1 VGSTITFSGF
11 NDIDFNT
18 VLNALMDQASQ
29 PLTALQTQQS
39 ALQSQVTTYGT
50 LTSQVATLQSAAQ
63 DLADLSTTSSFTAQ
77 SSAPSAVSVS
87 TTGTAVGGDY
97 DVIVNDLARAQVTA
111 STSVSSDASTT
122 VVASGGSLTIGGVT
136 VAVAGDVTLQGLAD
150 AINGTDGIGVRAAV
164 IQTGTDAYR
173 LTLTGSLSGQAN
185 GFTVTNGLTGGTGV
199 TFADTDGNGISGDS
213 AEDNAVNA
221 SDASLLVNNIAVTG
235 SSNTFTNVIPGVT
248 FTAYAKDPNTT
259 VHIGVTSDSSA
270 FAAKLDAFVKSYNDI
285 ASFINDQRTSAAQGD
300 ASSIG
305 RDALLR
311 QLSGSLRSTLLGA
324 HGSDALTRLS
334 EIGVEFQRDGTL
346 SLDTNTLTTALAN
359 NESDVRDLLSGTDGA
374 FTAVS
379 GVLDSYSQ
387 AGGFLSTATDTL
399 TRQIKSMDQQIQDMQ
414 ARLAQQRDS
423 LQQQFTQAD
432 LAMSQLK
439 SQTSSL
445 SSFGANLG
453 SSL

>member
-18 VLNALMDQASQ
+18 VLNALMQQASL
-29 PLTALQTQQS
+29 PLTTLQTRQS
-39 ALQSQVTTYGT
+39 ALESQVTTYGT
-50 LTSQVATLQSAAQ
+50 LKSQVASLQSAAD

-87 TTGTAVGGDY
+87 TTGAAAGGDY
-97 DVIVNDLARAQVTA
+97 DVIVNELARAQVTA
-111 STSVSSDASTT
+111 STSVSPDAATT
-122 VVASGGSLTIGGVT
+122 VIASGGSLTIGGVT

-150 AINGTDGIGVRAAV
+150 TINGTDGIGVHAAV
-164 IQTGTDAYR
+164 IRTGTDAYR
-173 LTLTGSLSGQAN
+173 LALTGSLSGAAN
-185 GFTVTNGLTGGTGV
+185 GFTITNGLTGGAGV
-199 TFADTDGNGISGDS
+199 TFADTDGNGISGDA
-213 AEDNAVNA
+213 AEDNAVSA

-235 SSNTFTNVIPGVT
+235 TSNTFTDVIPGVT

-259 VHIGVTSDSSA
+259 VHIGVTSDGSA
-270 FAAKLDAFVKSYNDI
+270 FAAKLDAFVTSYNDI
-285 ASFINDQRTSAAQGD
+285 ASFINDQRTAAAQGD

-311 QLSGSLRSTLLGA
+311 QLSGSLRTTLLGA
-324 HGSDALTRLS
+324 HGSDVLTRLS

-346 SLDTNTLTTALAN
+346 TLDANTLSRALVN
-359 NESDVRDLLSGTDGA
+359 NEADVRNLLSGTDGA

-379 GVLDSYSQ
+379 TVLDGYSQ
-387 AGGFLSTATDTL
+387 ANGFLSTATDTL

-414 ARLAQQRDS
+414 ARLAQQRDA
-423 LQQQFTQAD
+423 LAQQFTQAD
-432 LAMSQLK
+432 LIMSQLK

-445 SSFGANLG
+445 SNLGASLG